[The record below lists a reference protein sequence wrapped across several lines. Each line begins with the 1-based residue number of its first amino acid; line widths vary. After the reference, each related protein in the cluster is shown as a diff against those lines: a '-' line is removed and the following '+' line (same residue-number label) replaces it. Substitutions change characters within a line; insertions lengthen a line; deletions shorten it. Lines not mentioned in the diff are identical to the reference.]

1 MDLGKVF
8 TEQYERYA
16 EMKDALLVQ
25 MYVHHKRFFKEE
37 NADDCF
43 LSKLALLERVNY
55 DMVEFNRRVIHETE
69 RQYKMAIESDMRAL
83 EMYKNKSTEELGRIV
98 KAWGHPDGP
107 GDYAAL
113 CTAETA
119 LEMRL
124 EPLNIYP
131 PIFIGDC

>member
-8 TEQYERYA
+8 TEQYEKYA
-16 EMKDALLVQ
+16 KMDDALLVH
-25 MYVHHKRFFKEE
+25 MYVHYKRFFKEE
-37 NADDCF
+37 NADDYF

-69 RQYKMAIESDMRAL
+69 RQYKITIESDMRAL
-83 EMYKNKSTEELGRIV
+83 EMYKKKSTEELGHIV
-98 KAWGHPDGP
+98 KTWGHPDGP
-107 GDYAAL
+107 GDYAAF
-113 CTAETA
+113 CTAKTA